1 MTDRSNAAGISER
14 DACRVAFCAQR
25 MANVAVPVL
34 PSGEICAKMAS
45 MKKKRSHSL
54 IQYNAPTTLNF
65 ALVSFVV
72 LILHYATRGSST
84 MKLFSV
90 YRSPLSDLLTYPRF
104 FLHVLGHSS
113 FAHYSGNIMMMLVI
127 GPTLEERYGSRTI
140 LAAAAITAFISGL
153 IQWIAF
159 PGTALLGASGIVF
172 MMILMASLGGM
183 HSGGIPLTL
192 ILVFA
197 IYIGQEVVAAVTQS
211 DNISQLT
218 HIIGGVCGA
227 VIGVGLRKSE

>member
-1 MTDRSNAAGISER
+1 
-14 DACRVAFCAQR
+14 
-25 MANVAVPVL
+25 
-34 PSGEICAKMAS
+34 
-45 MKKKRSHSL
+45 MKKKRTNKL

-90 YRSPLSDLLTYPRF
+90 YRSSLLDILTYPRF
-104 FLHVLGHSS
+104 FTHVLGHSS
-113 FAHYSGNIMMMLVI
+113 FAHYSGNITLMLVV

-140 LAAAAITAFISGL
+140 LVAMLITAFISGL

-183 HSGGIPLTL
+183 RSGGIPLTL

-197 IYIGQEVVAAVTQS
+197 IYIGQEIVAAFTQT

-218 HIIGGVCGA
+218 HIVGGVCGA